1 MPINE
6 ALIYNTDGTVTY
18 QGSLRTNLDLEPD
31 PIGKI
36 FTCQLEVEN
45 PYEPITYEGDIVTH
59 VNIDKEYSNHYIL
72 SSMEI
77 KKQDLNQ
84 EIPFQ
89 LKVNPINQMYE
100 FRGNTTLE
108 DPKPTC
114 YDILDSSVYY
124 QQAKSETEIP
134 CKMDVPYPL
143 NTEFKAKMD
152 IPAFWFTHFFDCT
165 MEIDGISTSYE
176 LNGEVHV
183 DAEYADAFIPGSFQ
197 FIRDKQTITLP
208 GTMELELS
216 TIGKFIPIQM
226 KVRNR
231 KFIYSIFSKMKVV
244 PGYNKFI
251 DCQMEVTNPYTYNVL
266 TGSAFVNYD
275 KSETGFN
282 GELYNQPH
290 LTKYIPGT
298 TDLMKIGTYHDIL
311 NLIMSVVNFSD
322 TFINCKMTVLTPY
335 TRYGKDILNIKMNAG
350 IESTTF
356 ISGSLYMDPSVV
368 FTKEIPLSM
377 EVQNPTI
384 PARIGILVDP
394 LWENSPFVLKSSLIT
409 FFKRCYQTHDISIV
423 YGGQP
428 ISNWDIHKIAHIFR
442 IPDENLNEVPFGYI
456 PANPIANRD
465 YVFNFIRQLT
475 SFRDDERKEISKIFI
490 FSDIAYTRHN
500 TTLYPLIK
508 FAMDSRIPC
517 IIITSKG
524 DFTETE
530 LLHAYPPGPEV
541 GHPIWHGGFPP
552 QHPGPFAFS
561 PNEATKHKN
570 VYDDRPIV

>member
-1 MPINE
+1 MPIDE
-6 ALIYNTDGTVTY
+6 ALIYNLDGTVTY

-31 PIGKI
+31 QLGQV
-36 FTCQLEVEN
+36 FTCRLEVEN
-45 PYEPITYEGDIVTH
+45 PYEPIIYEGDIVTH
-59 VNIDKEYSNHYIL
+59 VNIKQEYTTRYIL
-72 SSMEI
+72 SSIKI
-77 KKQDLNQ
+77 KKEDFKQ

-89 LKVNPINQMYE
+89 LKVTPRNQMYE
-100 FRGNTTLE
+100 FRGNVTLE

-134 CKMDVPYPL
+134 CNMEVPYSL
-143 NTEFKAKMD
+143 NEEFKAKME
-152 IPAFWFTHFFDCT
+152 IPAFWFGKFFDCS
-165 MEIDGISTSYE
+165 MEIDGISTSYGID
-176 LNGEVHV
+176 GEVHI
-183 DAEYADAFIPGSFQ
+183 DADYADTFLPGELQ
-197 FIRDKQTITLP
+197 FIKDKQSTVLP

-216 TIGKFIPIQM
+216 AIAKFIPVQM

-251 DCQMEVTNPYTYNVL
+251 DCNMEVSNPYTYGVL

-275 KSETGFN
+275 KQETGFN

-290 LTKYIPGT
+290 LTEYINGT

-322 TFINCKMTVLTPY
+322 TYINCNMTVLT
-335 TRYGKDILNIKMNAG
+335 TFAKFGSDILSIKMNAG
-350 IESTTF
+350 TESNTD
-356 ISGSLYMDPSVV
+356 ISGSLYMDPSVI
-368 FTKEIPLSM
+368 FYKEIPLSM
-377 EVQNPTI
+377 EVKNPI
-384 PARIGILVDP
+384 MPARIGILVDP

-409 FFKRCYQTHDISIV
+409 FFKRCYKTHDISIV

-428 ISNWDIHKIAHIFR
+428 ISNWDIHKIAHIFK
-442 IPDENLNEVPFGYI
+442 IPDENLDEVPFGYI

-465 YVFNFIRQLT
+465 YVFNFIRHLT
-475 SFRDDERKEISKIFI
+475 TFRENERKEISKIFI

-500 TTLYPLIK
+500 TILYPLIK

-530 LLHAYPPGPEV
+530 LLHAYPPGPET
-541 GHPIWHGGFPP
+541 GHPIWHGGYPP
-552 QHPGPFAFS
+552 PKPGPFAFS